1 MDLMIVN
8 QETCLF
14 HKGLLN
20 SILMKDN
27 ESTNMPNESNHCDVN
42 LSIRNDAYS
51 VPFCLRILNCSGE
64 RIARHSSSGLL
75 TDPGAEE
82 AIAAIRPLRKP
93 RRRDGGEE
101 GMRRRLR
108 FAGGERE
115 SRWVARQREGVTK
128 DLMVEEKVKEVAE
141 DTRTDDCIT
150 FNAILAFFFLSLS
163 SFSDSFFFMS
173 NLRFIWALLLRPLKP
188 NLHSSIVSMRF
199 CGLIVRN
206 KVLMKTWL

>member
-1 MDLMIVN
+1 
-8 QETCLF
+8 
-14 HKGLLN
+14 
-20 SILMKDN
+20 MKP
-27 ESTNMPNESNHCDVN
+27 TNMPNESNHCDVN

-101 GMRRRLR
+101 GTRRRLR
-108 FAGGERE
+108 FGGERE
-115 SRWVARQREGVTK
+115 NRWVAREREGVTK

-150 FNAILAFFFLSLS
+150 FNAILAFFFYLFPPFRTAFLCRI
-163 SFSDSFFFMS
+163 F
-173 NLRFIWALLLRPLKP
+173 
-188 NLHSSIVSMRF
+188 
-199 CGLIVRN
+199 GLFGLN
-206 KVLMKTWL
+206 F